1 MKDFYCNVLEN
12 QNLSTSEKTV
22 LVYLNNISNDNKTN
36 ISLVDL
42 SQAINIT
49 KPTIIKA
56 LQSLEAKDYIKISN
70 EGKRYSK
77 NTYEVK
83 NLS

>member
-12 QNLSTSEKTV
+12 PILSTSEKTV
-22 LVYLNNISNDNKTN
+22 LVYLNNISSDNKAK

-49 KPTIIKA
+49 KPTVVKA
-56 LQSLEAKDYIKISN
+56 LHSLEEKNFIKKTN

-77 NTYEVK
+77 NIYEV
-83 NLS
+83 NLGR

>member
-12 QNLSTSEKTV
+12 PNLSTSEKTI
-22 LVYLNNISNDNKTN
+22 LVYLNNISNDNKAK
-36 ISLVDL
+36 ISLIDL

-49 KPTIIKA
+49 KPTVVKA
-56 LQSLEAKDYIKISN
+56 LHSLEEKDFISKSN

-77 NTYEVK
+77 NIYK
-83 NLS
+83 LKI